1 MSADRPSPV
10 PTPGLP
16 LCVDLDGTLVR
27 SDLLIESL
35 FALLKRNLFYLLLL
49 PWWLLGGK
57 ARFKAEIAARVE
69 LEPGLLP
76 YREDL
81 LAYLR
86 QQRAAGRRLVLAT
99 ASHIRS
105 AEAVALHLG
114 LFDGVL
120 ASDARRNLSG
130 TLKLARLEQ
139 EFGPRGFAYAGD
151 SRVDLPI
158 WARAGAMVLVAVP
171 PRLQGAAERLGT
183 PVERVF
189 QAPSGQGPALYAQAL
204 RINQWVKNLLLF
216 VPLAMAHR
224 LQEPALLGQ
233 ALLAFV
239 SFCLCASSVY
249 LLNDLLDLPADR
261 RHPSKRRRPFASGAL
276 APARG
281 LLLIPLLLLL
291 SFALALALPWAF
303 AAFLGLYYLGT
314 LAYSLWLKGGALI
327 DVLTLAGLYT
337 LRILAGAAAV
347 AVTPSFWLL
356 AFSMFLFL
364 SLALVKRYIE
374 IATLAQPGQAPG
386 FGRGYRAEDLPL
398 LSQFGTTSGYLA
410 VLVLALYI
418 NGDNVQA
425 LYSHPEL
432 IWLLCPLLLY
442 LISRTWLLAARGELH
457 EDPVVFALRDRRS
470 QWLGALGVALLWLA
484 T

>member
-1 MSADRPSPV
+1 M
-10 PTPGLP
+10 
-16 LCVDLDGTLVR
+16 R

-99 ASHIRS
+99 ASHVRS

-249 LLNDLLDLPADR
+249 LLNDLLG
-261 RHPSKRRRPFASGAL
+261 FA
-276 APARG
+276 
-281 LLLIPLLLLL
+281 
-291 SFALALALPWAF
+291 
-303 AAFLGLYYLGT
+303 T
-314 LAYSLWLKGGALI
+314 K
-327 DVLTLAGLYT
+327 
-337 LRILAGAAAV
+337 
-347 AVTPSFWLL
+347 
-356 AFSMFLFL
+356 
-364 SLALVKRYIE
+364 
-374 IATLAQPGQAPG
+374 
-386 FGRGYRAEDLPL
+386 
-398 LSQFGTTSGYLA
+398 
-410 VLVLALYI
+410 
-418 NGDNVQA
+418 
-425 LYSHPEL
+425 
-432 IWLLCPLLLY
+432 
-442 LISRTWLLAARGELH
+442 
-457 EDPVVFALRDRRS
+457 
-470 QWLGALGVALLWLA
+470 
-484 T
+484 